1 MVQKRYTNKVVNN
14 TDLPETIT
22 KAMSEAIDRTDLTN
36 VEVPQNFTIDNQ
48 EPQSDAYVV
57 NNNIVSLGEP
67 PKMKLK
73 KKKTK
78 KGRSPPRRDPART
91 IWSASDAEKP
101 EDM

>member
-1 MVQKRYTNKVVNN
+1 
-14 TDLPETIT
+14 
-22 KAMSEAIDRTDLTN
+22 MSEEIDRTDLTN

-48 EPQSDAYVV
+48 EPQSDPYVV

-78 KGRSPPRRDPART
+78 KGRSPPRNDPART
-91 IWSASDAEKP
+91 IWSASDVEKLEEQPIDP
-101 EDM
+101 EGEQGLQQDPESEEILMMI